1 VSAEYRTFE
10 RSELPRVREIDR
22 TETIE
27 GRYVQRGVTLEL
39 QTGDWSSP
47 SWDLEGTGPH
57 SVAAL
62 QAMLDATL
70 ERGARAVGAFGGGR
84 LVGIG
89 VLLPHVRPRI
99 AQLVALYVSCAER
112 GRGVGS
118 RICDELEQVAREA
131 KDVEMV
137 VSATPSVNTVRFY
150 VSRGFA
156 PMAEPLPE
164 LLELEPEDI
173 HMRKSL

>member
-1 VSAEYRTFE
+1 VSAEYRTIE
-10 RSELPRVREIDR
+10 RSELSRVREIDR

-27 GRYVQRGVTLEL
+27 GRYVQRGVTLQL

-47 SWDLEGTGPH
+47 SWDLEGSGPH

-70 ERGARAVGAFGGGR
+70 ERGARAVGAFDGGR

-89 VLLPHVRPRI
+89 VVLPHVRSGV
-99 AQLVALYVSCAER
+99 AQLVALYVSTSDR
-112 GRGVGS
+112 GSGVGV
-118 RICDELEQVAREA
+118 RLCEELELVAREVG
-131 KDVEMV
+131 DVEMV
-137 VSATPSVNTVRFY
+137 VSATPSANTVRFY
-150 VSRGFA
+150 LNRGFA

-164 LLELEPEDI
+164 LFELEPEDI
-173 HMRKSL
+173 HMRKPL

>member
-1 VSAEYRTFE
+1 MSAEYRTLE
-10 RSELPRVREIDR
+10 RSELTRIREIDR

-70 ERGARAVGAFGGGR
+70 ERGARAVGAFDGGR

-89 VLLPHVRPRI
+89 VVLPHVRPRV
-99 AQLVALYVSCAER
+99 AQLVALYVTNTER
-112 GRGVGS
+112 GNGVGS
-118 RICDELEQVAREA
+118 RLCDELERRR
-131 KDVEMV
+131 
-137 VSATPSVNTVRFY
+137 S
-150 VSRGFA
+150 
-156 PMAEPLPE
+156 
-164 LLELEPEDI
+164 
-173 HMRKSL
+173 